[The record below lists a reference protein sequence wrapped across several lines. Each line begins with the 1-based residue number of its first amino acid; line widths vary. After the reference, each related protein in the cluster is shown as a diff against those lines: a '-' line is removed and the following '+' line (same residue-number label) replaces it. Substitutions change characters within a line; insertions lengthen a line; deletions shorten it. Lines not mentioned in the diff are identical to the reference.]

1 MPRSPGRISRLV
13 AGRSSEQ
20 RLHDRRGRHSLRQAL
35 RNPFNQEPQ
44 RLIGDGVAPLP
55 RRLKRCANSL
65 TSVTRL
71 ALVTEKRIR
80 YQAQVPVTP
89 DTT

>member
-1 MPRSPGRISRLV
+1 MPRSPGCMSRLV
-13 AGRSSEQ
+13 GGRSGEQ
-20 RLHDRRGRHSLRQAL
+20 RSYDRRSRYSLRQAL
-35 RNPFNQEPQ
+35 RNPFDQVTQ

-55 RRLKRCANSL
+55 RRLERYANSL

-89 DTT
+89 NTT